1 MKDLEK
7 KARFVE
13 QSLQGFAMDLCSNL
27 DGMYYEGAEGDERV
41 VLVFNE
47 GGKLTVGVTG
57 QDCLGIARYVLSAL
71 RGKFAKCDV

>member
-7 KARFVE
+7 KSRFVE

-41 VLVFNE
+41 VLVFVE
-47 GGKLTVGVTG
+47 GDALSVGVTG
-57 QDCLGIARYVLSAL
+57 QDCLSIAKTVLSVL
-71 RGKFAKCDV
+71 

>member
-1 MKDLEK
+1 MMGMKDLEK

-27 DGMYYEGAEGDERV
+27 DGMYYEGTKGDERV

-47 GGKLTVGVTG
+47 GGRRTVVVTG
-57 QDCLGIARYVLSAL
+57 RDCLGIAKAVLSVL
-71 RGKFAKCDV
+71 

>member
-7 KARFVE
+7 KSRFVE

-47 GGKLTVGVTG
+47 GGEKPLDVTG
-57 QDCLGIARYVLSAL
+57 LDCLAIARYVLSVL
-71 RGKFAKCDV
+71 

>member
-7 KARFVE
+7 KSRFVE

-47 GGKLTVGVTG
+47 GGEVSVGVTG
-57 QDCLGIARYVLSAL
+57 QDCLDIAKTVLSVL
-71 RGKFAKCDV
+71 

>member
-1 MKDLEK
+1 MRGMKELEK

-47 GGKLTVGVTG
+47 GGETIVGVTG
-57 QDCLGIARYVLSAL
+57 QDCLGIAKTVLNVL
-71 RGKFAKCDV
+71 

>member
-7 KARFVE
+7 KSRFVE

-27 DGMYYEGAEGDERV
+27 DGMYYEGTEGDERV

-47 GGKLTVGVTG
+47 GGETNVGVTG
-57 QDCLGIARYVLSAL
+57 QDCLGIAKTVLSVL
-71 RGKFAKCDV
+71 